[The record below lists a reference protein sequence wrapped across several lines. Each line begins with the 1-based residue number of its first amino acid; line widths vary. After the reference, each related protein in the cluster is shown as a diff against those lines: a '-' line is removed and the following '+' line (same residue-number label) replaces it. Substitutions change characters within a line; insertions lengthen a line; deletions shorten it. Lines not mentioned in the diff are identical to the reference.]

1 MRLCGAK
8 RRPLFNLAGGWFSCS
23 PVLQICNFKFGLFSA
38 FVFLLMIIEKL
49 QNKSCWNDF
58 LQYKIAGG
66 HMTKKDEAALA
77 EFIENERY
85 AAVVQ
90 NLANGGSFSLPVVS
104 FVNKGFSEKK
114 RTVFTFPEDENY
126 VQKMIAF
133 LLLDY
138 ENLFADNLYSFR
150 RDMGVKKAIKRLK
163 SVKNISTLYSFKI
176 DVSDYFN
183 SVEADKLLPM
193 LKNAIPQESRMLK
206 CFEEMLTNPYAIK
219 DGERIEIKKGIMA
232 GVPLSA
238 FFANLYLSEMDW
250 YFSKNDTLYA
260 RYSDDIIVFS
270 DTEEKLN
277 EYKNIILKFVYN
289 LGLGINEK
297 KVFLSKPN
305 EEWTFLG
312 FKFSNGEVDIS
323 DIAVRKIK
331 AKMRRKMNALIRWEH
346 RKNAEPERA
355 VRAFIRHFNKK
366 FFDNPMNN
374 EITWCRW
381 FFPVIDT
388 SESLHVIDSYMQE
401 CIRYIATE
409 KRTKAQFNF
418 RYEDMKKLGY
428 ISLVNS
434 FYEFKKHGTYTAM
447 QKSKR

>member
-1 MRLCGAK
+1 
-8 RRPLFNLAGGWFSCS
+8 
-23 PVLQICNFKFGLFSA
+23 
-38 FVFLLMIIEKL
+38 
-49 QNKSCWNDF
+49 
-58 LQYKIAGG
+58 
-66 HMTKKDEAALA
+66 MTSKEESALA

-85 AAVVQ
+85 TAVVQ
-90 NLANGGSFSLPVVS
+90 RLADGGSFSLPTVS

-114 RTVFTFPEDENY
+114 RTVFTFPEEENY

-138 ENLFADNLYSFR
+138 EILFADNLYSFR
-150 RDMGVKKAIKRLK
+150 RNMGVKKAVAKLK
-163 SVKNISTLYSFKI
+163 SVKNISSMYSFKI

-183 SVEADKLLPM
+183 SVNADKLIPM
-193 LKNAIPQESRMLK
+193 IKTAIPQECAVIS

-219 DGERIEIKKGIMA
+219 DWKKVEIKKGIMA

-250 YFSKNDTLYA
+250 YFSSNNILYA
-260 RYSDDIIVFS
+260 RYSDDIIVFAE
-270 DTEEKLN
+270 TVEKLN
-277 EYKNIILKFVYN
+277 EYKEKILGFVSK

-297 KVFLSKPN
+297 KVFTSEPN

-312 FKFSNGEVDIS
+312 FKFSNGKVDIS

-331 AKMRRKMNALIRWEH
+331 AKMRRKMNALIRWKH

-388 SESLHVIDSYMQE
+388 AESLHMIDAYMQE

-418 RYEDMKKLGY
+418 RYEDMKRLGY
-428 ISLVNS
+428 LSLVNS
-434 FYEFKKHGTYTAM
+434 YYEFKNHGTYPAM
-447 QKSKR
+447 HKNKK